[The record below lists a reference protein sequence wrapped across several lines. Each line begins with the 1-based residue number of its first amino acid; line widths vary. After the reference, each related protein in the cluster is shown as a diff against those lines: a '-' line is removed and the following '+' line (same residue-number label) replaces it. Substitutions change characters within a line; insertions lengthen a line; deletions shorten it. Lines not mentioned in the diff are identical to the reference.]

1 MAKLRIIGKFIKD
14 CEIIGYLVINAKG
27 KNVRVSASK
36 LHEMIEK
43 DAVEGARVITDGTGN
58 KYYIIDQDIL
68 DNVESI
74 VDTYKIKSRVTRKN
88 KSVIGY
94 KLDGTDEILGMGK
107 IWEMAFNKMIEN
119 AEVRLKGK
127 HKILLIN
134 SDIITEVMEY

>member
-43 DAVEGARVITDGTGN
+43 DVVEGARVITDGTGN

-74 VDTYKIKSRVTRKN
+74 VDTYKIKSRVIRKN

-107 IWEMAFNKMIEN
+107 IWEMTFNSMIEN
-119 AEVRLKGK
+119 AEVRLKDT

-134 SDIITEVMEY
+134 GNITTEVMEY

>member
-74 VDTYKIKSRVTRKN
+74 VDTYKIKSRVIRKN

-107 IWEMAFNKMIEN
+107 IWEMTFNSMIEN
-119 AEVRLKGK
+119 AEVRLKGT

-134 SDIITEVMEY
+134 GNITTEVMEY

>member
-27 KNVRVSASK
+27 KNVRVSDSK

-74 VDTYKIKSRVTRKN
+74 VDTYKIKSRVIRKN

-107 IWEMAFNKMIEN
+107 IWEMTFNSMIEN
-119 AEVRLKGK
+119 AEVRLKGT

-134 SDIITEVMEY
+134 SNITTEVMEY

>member
-27 KNVRVSASK
+27 KNVRVSDSK

-74 VDTYKIKSRVTRKN
+74 VDTYKIKSRVIRKN

-107 IWEMAFNKMIEN
+107 IWEMTFNSMIEN
-119 AEVRLKGK
+119 AEVRLKGT
-127 HKILLIN
+127 HKVLLIN
-134 SDIITEVMEY
+134 GNITTEVMEY

>member
-74 VDTYKIKSRVTRKN
+74 VDTYKIKSRVIRKN

-107 IWEMAFNKMIEN
+107 IWEMTFNSMIEN
-119 AEVRLKGK
+119 AEVRLKGT
-127 HKILLIN
+127 HKVLLIN
-134 SDIITEVMEY
+134 GNITTEVMEY